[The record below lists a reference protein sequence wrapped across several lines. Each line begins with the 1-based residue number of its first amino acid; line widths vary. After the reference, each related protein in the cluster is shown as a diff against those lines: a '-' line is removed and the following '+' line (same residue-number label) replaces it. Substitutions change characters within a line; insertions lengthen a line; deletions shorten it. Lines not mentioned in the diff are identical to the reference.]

1 MPRVK
6 QTARRNRIDPCA
18 LPMPPRLSQT
28 PEERWFDDANEKLAY
43 DERLSRMEI
52 LQPKF
57 IGDGVLPDEKYP
69 KFWRLIDIQGLRPF
83 LYMRERYYPRFVAA
97 AYTTMFIRD
106 NLNDDGTGG
115 FIFGFRLGGRTYEF
129 PLSDLATVWGLK
141 NEGVT
146 FKGGNSPH
154 GTWNEFNKLD
164 AIRGLRLEHAA
175 SGKYAISRMSTDHR
189 LLLYVLSY
197 VLLPRKS
204 NHGSASKEVLLILW
218 AMVQEKQIHWP
229 YLMAHR
235 MLRYSQRKSTSFL
248 AHSHLL
254 TKVFEIAPLDLT
266 REDNVEPET
275 SQAITSKNI
284 HQMRRNLV
292 GPVGIAEDVG
302 VDVVADAQPQVETG
316 TSSQIPTETRVSPQF
331 QLDIVEIVRKGFKDL
346 RLAMTE
352 GFTRLSDR
360 IDRIDAHLISQ
371 DIDIRNLWDEFR
383 SFHGERMYVDFQ
395 EQPEDN
401 PMQD

>member
-1 MPRVK
+1 MPR
-6 QTARRNRIDPCA
+6 
-18 LPMPPRLSQT
+18 RLSQM
-28 PEERWFDDANEKLAY
+28 PEERWFDDANEKLVY
-43 DERLSRMEI
+43 DERLSKMEI
-52 LQPKF
+52 LPPKF

-69 KFWRLIDIQGLRPF
+69 EFWRLIDIQGLRPF
-83 LYMRERYYPRFVAA
+83 LYMRERYYPRFAAA

-106 NLNDDGTGG
+106 NLNDDGTGD
-115 FIFGFRLGGRTYEF
+115 FAFGFRLGGRTYEF
-129 PLSDLATVWGLK
+129 SLSNLATVWGLK

-146 FKGGNSPH
+146 IKGGNNPH

-189 LLLYVLSY
+189 LLLYMLSY

-204 NHGSASKEVLLILW
+204 NHDSASKEDLLILW

-235 MLRYSQRKSTSFL
+235 MLRYSQGKSTSFL
-248 AHSHLL
+248 AHAHLL

-266 REDNVEPET
+266 REHNVEPEI
-275 SQAITSKNI
+275 SHAITSKNI

-292 GPVGIAEDVG
+292 GPADIAKDVG
-302 VDVVADAQPQVETG
+302 VDVVADAQPQFETD
-316 TSSQIPTETRVSPQF
+316 TSTQIPTETRVPPQL
-331 QLDIVEIVRKGFKDL
+331 QPDIVEIARKGFEDL

-352 GFTRLSDR
+352 GFTRLSGR
-360 IDRIDAHLISQ
+360 IDQIDTHLISQ
-371 DIDIRNLWDEFR
+371 DIDIRNLRDEFH

-401 PMQD
+401 PM

>member
-1 MPRVK
+1 M
-6 QTARRNRIDPCA
+6 
-18 LPMPPRLSQT
+18 
-28 PEERWFDDANEKLAY
+28 PEEHWFDDANEKLAY
-43 DERLSRMEI
+43 DEHLSRIEI
-52 LQPKF
+52 LPPKF

-69 KFWRLIDIQGLRPF
+69 EFWRLIDIQGLRPF
-83 LYMRERYYPRFVAA
+83 LYMRERC
-97 AYTTMFIRD
+97 
-106 NLNDDGTGG
+106 
-115 FIFGFRLGGRTYEF
+115 
-129 PLSDLATVWGLK
+129 DLQ
-141 NEGVT
+141 
-146 FKGGNSPH
+146 GGNNPH

-164 AIRGLRLEHAA
+164 TIRGLWLEHAA
-175 SGKYAISRMSTDHR
+175 SGKYAISRMFTDYR

-204 NHGSASKEVLLILW
+204 NHGSASEEDLLILW

-235 MLRYSQRKSTSFL
+235 MLRYSQGKSTSFL
-248 AHSHLL
+248 AHAHLL

-266 REDNVEPET
+266 REDNVEPEI
-275 SQAITSKNI
+275 SYAITSKNI

-292 GPVGIAEDVG
+292 GPADIADDMCIDVG
-302 VDVVADAQPQVETG
+302 VDAQPQVEIDTP
-316 TSSQIPTETRVSPQF
+316 SQIPTETRVPSQF
-331 QLDIVEIVRKGFKDL
+331 QPDIVEISRKGFEDL
-346 RLAMTE
+346 RLTITE

-371 DIDIRNLWDEFR
+371 DMDIRNLRDEFR